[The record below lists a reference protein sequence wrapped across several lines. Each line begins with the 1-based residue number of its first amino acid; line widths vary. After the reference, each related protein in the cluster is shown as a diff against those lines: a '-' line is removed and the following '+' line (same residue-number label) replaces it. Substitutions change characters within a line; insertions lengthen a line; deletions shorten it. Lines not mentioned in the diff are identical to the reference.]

1 MALIDNRRQRTI
13 MLCAMYFAQGLP
25 WGFMVTALV
34 AYLADEHGI
43 SDSEAAGLT
52 AVVLLPWTFKLVWA
66 PLIDSVTIASMGRR
80 RPWIISAEVMMAV
93 SLLGILAMGDLSE
106 NLSLLGGMFFLH
118 NCFASLQDV
127 ATDALAIDVLPSS
140 EQGRVNGLMW
150 GSKLIGKAIGAS
162 GMAWIIYQ
170 WDLPAAVMVQFI
182 LLLVIMLFPLLWV
195 ERPGDKLL
203 PWMPRPAYDSVS
215 QTQVSS
221 TPGNSEKFSFGA
233 LGRRNEP
240 VSEPITGGLSA
251 SDTEVASSVVS
262 LRNPF
267 DVLRDL
273 WRGFSVVASFTL
285 LIYGVFEVVGWGI
298 IEVVYKTLYTQQ
310 LGWDYVDLSSWTGM
324 AVFPEM
330 VGAFLGGYFAD
341 RFGPRK
347 VIAIGFGTYG
357 MLAILFGSCPGL
369 WGESWFAVGYIVLNP
384 GTLAFGA
391 VGFLSLGMRVSWTL
405 ASASMFTIY
414 MTLSNVGHVIG
425 NYFAGQLRENWLFS
439 YQQTFCIAGLV
450 TVVPLLLLLL
460 IRPEEF
466 DRRKAIEQAD

>member
-1 MALIDNRRQRTI
+1 

-52 AVVLLPWTFKLVWA
+52 AIVLLPWTFKLVWA
-66 PLIDSVTIASMGRR
+66 PLIDSVTIVSMGRR
-80 RPWIISAEVMMAV
+80 RPWIIGAEMMMAV

-127 ATDALAIDVLPSS
+127 ATDALAVDVLLSS

-170 WDLPAAVMVQFI
+170 WNLPAAVLVQFI

-203 PWMPRPAYDSVS
+203 PWMTDPAYDSVS
-215 QTQVSS
+215 QKQASS
-221 TPGNSEKFSFGA
+221 MPGNSDKVSVGA
-233 LGRRNEP
+233 FERRNEP
-240 VSEPITGGLSA
+240 VSEPITGGMSA
-251 SDTEVASSVVS
+251 SDAEVASSVVS
-262 LRNPF
+262 LRNPL
-267 DVLRDL
+267 DVLLDL
-273 WRGFSVVASFTL
+273 GRGFSVVASFTL
-285 LIYGVFEVVGWGI
+285 LIYGVLHVVGWGI
-298 IEVVYKTLYTQQ
+298 IEVVHKTLYTQQ
-310 LGWDYVDLSSWTGM
+310 LGWDYVNLSSWTGM

-330 VGAFLGGYFAD
+330 VGAFFGGYCAD
-341 RFGPRK
+341 RFGRRK

-357 MLAILFGSCPGL
+357 LLAILFGSCPDL
-369 WGESWFAVGYIVLNP
+369 WDESWFTVGYIVLNP

-414 MTLSNVGHVIG
+414 MTLSNVGHVVG
-425 NYFAGQLRENWLFS
+425 NYFGGQLRENWLFS
-439 YQQTFCIAGLV
+439 YQQTFYIAGLL

-460 IRPEEF
+460 IRPEEI
-466 DRRKAIEQAD
+466 DRRKAMEQSV